1 MVKIV
6 IRVQKVRLYPNQ
18 TMKKVIDD
26 LCDYRRYCWNRGLA
40 LWNDMYDSSLVLD
53 DKKLKPSK
61 RKVRDELV
69 ANKED
74 WQYQL
79 SARCLQ
85 LAISDLGK
93 AWSNFFNK
101 AMPDWGKPKFKSK
114 KAPRQGF
121 KTDRAKVINGKLRLD
136 KPRGIKTWYDIKFKG
151 AKSLEG
157 DLKVV
162 SIYRE
167 NGKYWASLPF
177 EVEIA
182 EKDKISNKTAVDI
195 NVGHFN
201 YTEGKVNTL
210 PNHLKNLYKRIK
222 HYQRQLARK
231 RVVNGRKATQSHNYV
246 KTRAKL
252 QRDYRKVANIQH
264 DIIHKFT
271 TKLVSDYDKIAIE
284 DLDVKKMLMT
294 HVASKGLQRSLFGY
308 FRQVL
313 TYKAEWYGRYLK
325 LADKYYPSTQ
335 RCSNC
340 DHIKTGEDKI
350 GLDGNQ
356 KYKTKHNEYICY
368 VCGFKMDRDE
378 NAVKNLLA
386 LLD

>member
-1 MVKIV
+1 M

-18 TMKKVIDD
+18 TMKKVLDD
-26 LCDYRRYCWNRGLA
+26 LCDYRRYCWNKGLA
-40 LWNDMYDSSLVLD
+40 LWNDMHDASLILN
-53 DKKLKPSK
+53 DKKLSPSE

-101 AMPDWGKPKFKSK
+101 TMPDWGKPKFKSK
-114 KAPRQGF
+114 KDARQGF
-121 KTDRAKVINGKLRLD
+121 KTDRAKIINGKLRLD
-136 KPRGIKTWYDIKFKG
+136 KPHGVKTWYDIKFKG
-151 AKSLEG
+151 AKNLDGE
-157 DLKVV
+157 LKVV

-177 EVEIA
+177 DVEI
-182 EKDKISNKTAVDI
+182 DKKGKTGKKTAIDV

-201 YTEGKVNTL
+201 YTDGQINTL
-210 PNHLKNLYKRIK
+210 PANLSKLYERIK
-222 HYQRQLARK
+222 FYQRQLARK
-231 RVVNGRKATQSHNYV
+231 RVVNGKNATKSNNYV

-271 TKLVSDYDKIAIE
+271 TKLVSDYDKIVIE
-284 DLDVKKMLMT
+284 DLDVKKMQMT
-294 HVASKGLQRSLFGY
+294 HVASKGLQRSLFGL
-308 FRQVL
+308 FRQIL
-313 TYKAEWYGRYLK
+313 TYKVNWYGKELII
-325 LADKYYPSTQ
+325 ADRYYPSTQ

-340 DHIKTGEDKI
+340 GNVKIGEDKV
-350 GLDGNQ
+350 GLDGN
-356 KYKTKHNEYICY
+356 KKHKTKHNEYICY
-368 VCGFKMDRDE
+368 ECGFEIDRDE
-378 NAVKNLLA
+378 NAVKNLLD
-386 LLD
+386 LIC

>member
-1 MVKIV
+1 MM
-6 IRVQKVRLYPNQ
+6 IRTQKVRLYPNK

-40 LWNDMYDSSLVLD
+40 LWNDMYDSSLILE
-53 DKKLKPSK
+53 DKKLKPSE

-69 ANKED
+69 TNKED

-93 AWSNFFNK
+93 AWSNFFNR
-101 AMPDWGKPKFKSK
+101 AMSDWGKPKFKSK

-121 KTDRAKVINGKLRLD
+121 KTDRAKIVNGRLRLD
-136 KPRGIKTWYDIKFKG
+136 KPLGIKVWYDIKFKG
-151 AKSLEG
+151 AKALDG

-167 NGKYWASLPF
+167 NDKYWASLPF
-177 EVEIA
+177 EVEITK
-182 EKDKISNKTAVDI
+182 KDKTSNKTAVDI

-210 PNHLKNLYKRIK
+210 PNHLKKLYKRIK

-231 RVVNGRKATQSHNYV
+231 RVINGKKAAKTNNYV

-271 TKLVSDYDKIAIE
+271 TKLVSDYDKIVIE
-284 DLDVKKMLMT
+284 DLEVKKMQMT

-313 TYKAEWYGRYLK
+313 TYKAEWYDK
-325 LADKYYPSTQ
+325 EIVLANQFYPSTQ
-335 RCSNC
+335 RCSKC
-340 DHIKTGEDKI
+340 GYIKTGKDKV

-368 VCGFKMDRDE
+368 ECGFEMDRDE

-386 LLD
+386 LIF

>member
-1 MVKIV
+1 M
-6 IRVQKVRLYPNQ
+6 IRTQKVRLYPNK

-26 LCDYRRYCWNRGLA
+26 LCDYRRYCWNQGLA
-40 LWNDMYDSSLVLD
+40 LWNDMYDSSLILE
-53 DKKLKPSK
+53 DKKLKPSE

-69 ANKED
+69 TNKED

-93 AWSNFFNK
+93 AWSNFFNR
-101 AMPDWGKPKFKSK
+101 AMSDWGKPKFKSK

-121 KTDRAKVINGKLRLD
+121 KTDRAKIVNGRLRLD
-136 KPRGIKTWYDIKFKG
+136 KPLGIKVWYDIKFKG
-151 AKSLEG
+151 AKALDG

-167 NGKYWASLPF
+167 NDKYWASLPF
-177 EVEIA
+177 EVEITK
-182 EKDKISNKTAVDI
+182 KDKTSNKTAVDI

-210 PNHLKNLYKRIK
+210 PNHLKKLYKRIK

-231 RVVNGRKATQSHNYV
+231 RVINGKKAAKTNNYV

-271 TKLVSDYDKIAIE
+271 TKLVSDYDKIVIE
-284 DLDVKKMLMT
+284 DLEVKKMQMT
-294 HVASKGLQRSLFGY
+294 YVASKGLQRSLFGY

-313 TYKAEWYGRYLK
+313 TYKAEWYDK
-325 LADKYYPSTQ
+325 EIVLANQFYPSTQ
-335 RCSNC
+335 RCSKC
-340 DHIKTGEDKI
+340 GYIKTGKDKV

-368 VCGFKMDRDE
+368 ECGFEIDRDE

-386 LLD
+386 LIF

>member
-1 MVKIV
+1 M

-114 KAPRQGF
+114 KAPRRGF

-210 PNHLKNLYKRIK
+210 PNHLKKLYKRIK

>member
-1 MVKIV
+1 M
-6 IRVQKVRLYPNQ
+6 RLYPNQ

>member
-1 MVKIV
+1 M

-26 LCDYRRYCWNRGLA
+26 LCDYRRYCWNQGLA

-114 KAPRQGF
+114 KASRQGF
-121 KTDRAKVINGKLRLD
+121 KTDRAKIINGKLRLD
-136 KPRGIKTWYDIKFKG
+136 KPRGKTWYDIKFKG
-151 AKSLEG
+151 AKSLAG

-162 SIYRE
+162 SVYRE

-182 EKDKISNKTAVDI
+182 KKNKTSNKTAVDI

-210 PNHLKNLYKRIK
+210 PNHLKKLYKRIK
-222 HYQRQLARK
+222 YYQRQLARK
-231 RVVNGRKATQSHNYV
+231 RIVNGRKATQSHNYV

-284 DLDVKKMLMT
+284 DLDVKKMQMT

-313 TYKAEWYGRYLK
+313 TYKAEWYSRYLK

-368 VCGFKMDRDE
+368 ACGFEMDRDE

>member
-1 MVKIV
+1 MM
-6 IRVQKVRLYPNQ
+6 IRTQKVRLYPNK

-26 LCDYRRYCWNRGLA
+26 LCDYRRYCWNQGLA
-40 LWNDMYDSSLVLD
+40 LWNDMYDSSLILE
-53 DKKLKPSK
+53 DKKLKPSE

-69 ANKED
+69 TNKED

-93 AWSNFFNK
+93 AWSNFFNR
-101 AMPDWGKPKFKSK
+101 AMSDWGKPKFKSK

-121 KTDRAKVINGKLRLD
+121 KTDRAKIVNGRLRLD
-136 KPRGIKTWYDIKFKG
+136 KPLGIKVWYDIKFKG
-151 AKSLEG
+151 AKALDG

-167 NGKYWASLPF
+167 NDKYWASLPF
-177 EVEIA
+177 EVEITK
-182 EKDKISNKTAVDI
+182 KDKTSNKTAVDI

-210 PNHLKNLYKRIK
+210 PNHLKKLYKRIK

-231 RVVNGRKATQSHNYV
+231 RVINGKKAAKTNNYV
-246 KTRAKL
+246 QTRAKL

-271 TKLVSDYDKIAIE
+271 TKLVSDYDKIVIE
-284 DLDVKKMLMT
+284 DLEVKKMQMT

-313 TYKAEWYGRYLK
+313 TYKAEWYDK
-325 LADKYYPSTQ
+325 EIVLANQFYPSTQ
-335 RCSNC
+335 RCSKC
-340 DHIKTGEDKI
+340 GYIKTGKDKV

-368 VCGFKMDRDE
+368 ECGFEIDRDE

-386 LLD
+386 LIF